1 MSCFSCISSYC
12 ACYVTSMLSW
22 TISSNPCSVCMISDA
37 AFCEN
42 QLEDARG
49 HAANK
54 LEEELGYLM
63 RDVDDSSRSLRMAR
77 AERDAASNR
86 VSDLEERNWALL
98 SEYEA
103 ARSFEDGM
111 D

>member
-1 MSCFSCISSYC
+1 
-12 ACYVTSMLSW
+12 
-22 TISSNPCSVCMISDA
+22 MISDA

-63 RDVDDSSRSLRMAR
+63 RDVEDSSRSLRMAR
-77 AERDAASNR
+77 AKRDAASNR

-111 D
+111 DR

>member
-1 MSCFSCISSYC
+1 
-12 ACYVTSMLSW
+12 MLRRK
-22 TISSNPCSVCMISDA
+22 ISSNPCSVCMISDA

-54 LEEELGYLM
+54 LEEELGCLM
-63 RDVDDSSRSLRMAR
+63 RGVEDSSRSLRMTR
-77 AERDAASNR
+77 AERAAASSS
-86 VSDLEERNWALL
+86 VSDLEECNWVLL

-103 ARSFEDGM
+103 VRSFEDGV